1 MNKRAKALSQELEVL
16 NGSMLA
22 VELMLARIDNDPKLI
37 KLGQS
42 YLDMLGIVQIAVAD
56 KYNKALQGQRGVPPA
71 L

>member
-56 KYNKALQGQRGVPPA
+56 KYNKALQE